1 MFCINCGKELQDDM
15 SFCPY
20 CGKSTGGVAPAPEM
34 ATDTPQDYDRTSGS
48 HALYSYCKVMRV
60 PKMGAA
66 PAVIT
71 ILTGLMIALFIAVLG
86 ESLLLAIAVGAVVS
100 AVFAFLCWLA
110 YRYRVG
116 ASKRLNDFLAED
128 GGQMMYSD
136 FASAQPCMG
145 DQFRLGRHYLF
156 IRNGAVLRLDS
167 INDIVRVATR
177 SGVGVSVTVKDE
189 NGSMSLLL
197 CKVHRFNDRAEIEE
211 IREAVMHRHLS
222 V

>member
-1 MFCINCGKELQDDM
+1 
-15 SFCPY
+15 
-20 CGKSTGGVAPAPEM
+20 
-34 ATDTPQDYDRTSGS
+34 
-48 HALYSYCKVMRV
+48 MRV

-116 ASKRLNDFLAED
+116 ASKRLNDYLAED

-136 FASAQPCMG
+136 FASAQPFAN
-145 DQFRLGRHYLF
+145 DQFRLGRYYLY
-156 IRNGAVLRLDS
+156 IKNGAVIKIDS
-167 INDIVRVATR
+167 ITDLVRVYTR
-177 SGVGVSVTVKDE
+177 SCVGLSAKVNDQ
-189 NGSMSLLL
+189 NGSNSFLL
-197 CKVHRFNDRAEIEE
+197 CRLPVLNDRAEIDK
-211 IREAVMHRHLS
+211 IRKAVMERQEDRDRHDNRRDY
-222 V
+222 

>member
-1 MFCINCGKELQDDM
+1 MFCTNCGKELQDDM

-34 ATDTPQDYDRTSGS
+34 ATDMLQDYDRTSGS

-60 PKMGAA
+60 PKLGAA

-116 ASKRLNDFLAED
+116 ASKRFNSYLATD
-128 GGQMMYSD
+128 NGQIMFSG
-136 FASAQPCMG
+136 FASAQPVMS

-156 IRNGAVLRLDS
+156 IKNGAVLRLDS
-167 INDIVRVATR
+167 ITDIHAKDPEVAYDDYIKGIR
-177 SGVGVSVTVKDE
+177 PFKEVSEDY
-189 NGSMSLLL
+189 
-197 CKVHRFNDRAEIEE
+197 R
-211 IREAVMHRHLS
+211 
-222 V
+222 